1 MQKTLSK
8 LLANQTLAIDNHKH
22 EGDFGWTWDN
32 SVHLHKRMNG
42 KLDGASI
49 LVNLNN
55 VEVRYRPEKI
65 SKKSKEQLRSELQ
78 GAFKKPHIRKKFI
91 AEICAFWADI
101 TRIPSPIT
109 EESIQDIKEPIKRIA
124 KAFGIRQSIT
134 NNMIEDSIAFFNFA
148 NEQIIAFDA
157 NKGERISIGND
168 KDLVKKFLK
177 SRNRSISQ
185 PEFLQIDI

>member
-1 MQKTLSK
+1 M
-8 LLANQTLAIDNHKH
+8 
-22 EGDFGWTWDN
+22 WDN
-32 SVHLHKRMNG
+32 SVHLHKRMND
-42 KLDGASI
+42 KRDGASI

-55 VEVRYRPEKI
+55 VEVRYRPERI
-65 SKKSKEQLRSELQ
+65 SGKSKELLRSELQ
-78 GAFKKPHIRKKFI
+78 KAFKKSSIRENFI
-91 AEICAFWADI
+91 AEVCAFWADI
-101 TRIPSPIT
+101 TRIPLPIT

-168 KDLVKKFLK
+168 KDLVKKFIK

-185 PEFLQIDI
+185 PEFLQLNN

>member
-55 VEVRYRPEKI
+55 VEVRYLPEHI
-65 SKKSKEQLRSELQ
+65 SEKSKRKLRSELQ
-78 GAFKKPHIRKKFI
+78 KAFKETCIREQFI
-91 AEICAFWADI
+91 AEVCAFWADI
-101 TRIPSPIT
+101 TNVPFPIT
-109 EESIQDIKEPIKRIA
+109 EENYQDIKDPIKRIA
-124 KAFGIRQSIT
+124 KAFGIRQTIT
-134 NNMIEDSIAFFNFA
+134 DIMMEDSIAFFNFA

-157 NKGERISIGND
+157 NKGERFSIGNNR
-168 KDLVKKFLK
+168 DLVKKFLK